1 MEAQD
6 FLKWVAQ
13 YPYGPS
19 MELGGLGTILLN
31 QFSDIS
37 TKYTSEIQF
46 VASHLGR
53 KNVAEL
59 ERLATALYVTEEGVH
74 GDARATRVHQLKPH
88 LLPPDIKS
96 ALTEVDRMID
106 LSKTVFKANPAVA

>member
-19 MELGGLGTILLN
+19 MELGGLGNVLLN
-31 QFSDIS
+31 QFSDIGA
-37 TKYTSEIQF
+37 KYSSEIQF

-53 KNVAEL
+53 KNVTEL
-59 ERLATALYVTEEGVH
+59 ERLATALYVTEEGVR
-74 GDARATRVHQLKPH
+74 GEARATRVHQLKPH

-96 ALTEVDRMID
+96 ALIEVDRMIT
-106 LSKTVFKANPAVA
+106 LSKSAVKSNPAIA